1 MEGTEGPTS
10 AIVGGAFADA
20 SLASADDT
28 PDEAPVLVVGAD
40 AAGTR
45 LDAWLAAASGRS
57 RAAVQRLL
65 AEGYVEDSATGAA
78 LGRDAAKRRVSPGAA
93 YVLREPP
100 PAPAEIVPQ
109 DIPLSIVFEDD
120 TLLVVDKPAGLVVHP
135 AAGHPDGTLV
145 NAVLHHCPGVL
156 SVGGESRPGIV
167 HRLDRDTSGLIAVA
181 KTDASL
187 ARLGEAWRT
196 GAVRKEYLAILSGV
210 PEPPAGHLESLVGR
224 DPRDRKRM
232 ASVERGGKPA
242 STDYE
247 VAEDFG
253 AACLARVRIHTGRTH
268 QIRVHMAGIG
278 CPVAGDPVYGSA
290 ALDRALPL
298 RPARQM
304 LHAWRLSLPHP
315 ATGAPLA
322 FEAPPP
328 ADFAALLAALRAR

>member
-1 MEGTEGPTS
+1 MERPEEPDG
-10 AIVGGAFADA
+10 ALGGEALADA
-20 SLASADDT
+20 PTAAAEDA
-28 PDEAPVLVVGAD
+28 PDEAPVFTAGEDGA
-40 AAGTR
+40 GMR
-45 LDAWLAAASGRS
+45 LDAWLASASGRS

-65 AEGYVEDSATGAA
+65 AEGFVEDAATGAA
-78 LGRDAAKRRVSPGAA
+78 LGRDAAKRRVAPGDAF
-93 YVLREPP
+93 VLREPP

-109 DIPLSIVFEDD
+109 DIPLDVVFEEDA
-120 TLLVVDKPAGLVVHP
+120 LLVVDKPAGLVVHP

-145 NAVLHHCPGVL
+145 NAVLHHCPDVL
-156 SVGGESRPGIV
+156 SVGGERRPGIV
-167 HRLDRDTSGLIAVA
+167 HRLDRDTSGLLAVA
-181 KTDASL
+181 KTDAAL
-187 ARLGEAWRT
+187 AALADAWRT

-210 PEPPAGHLESLVGR
+210 PEPPAGHLESDIGR

-253 AACLARVRIHTGRTH
+253 EACLARVRIHTGRTH
-268 QIRVHMAGIG
+268 QIRVHLSGIG

-290 ALDRALPL
+290 AADRALPF

-304 LHAWRLSLPHP
+304 LHAWRLAFPHP
-315 ATGAPLA
+315 ATGAPLS

-328 ADFAALLAALRAR
+328 SDFATLLAALRAR